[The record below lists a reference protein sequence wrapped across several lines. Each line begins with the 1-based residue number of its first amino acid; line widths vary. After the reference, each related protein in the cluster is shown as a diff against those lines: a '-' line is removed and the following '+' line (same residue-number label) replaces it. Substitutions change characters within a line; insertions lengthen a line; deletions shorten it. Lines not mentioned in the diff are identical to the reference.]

1 MNRRALSLLAPLV
14 TGLLLLLAWQLLHA
28 GLSPQKQFLVP
39 APAAVGR
46 ALIENHATLL
56 QSAATTA
63 SGAALGLLAAVVIG
77 SALAVVLAWS
87 RVSRAALFPY
97 LMILQMTPI
106 IVFAPILV
114 LLVEASLLRVASIT
128 FLICFFPLVV
138 NATQGL
144 VSVDP
149 QLLDFFRL
157 SRASRFDEFWRLRIP
172 SAAPGFF
179 TGLRIAATL
188 APIGAIV
195 GDYTAGN
202 SAGGVGGL
210 GYQII
215 LTSSRFQMPQLYATA
230 IAGCVTGF
238 LFVAAVVGLQWLVL
252 HRWHPDYVGN
262 DR

>member
-1 MNRRALSLLAPLV
+1 MRHRLQSLLAPFV
-14 TGLLLLLAWQLLHA
+14 TGLLLIAVWQAVHA
-28 GLSPQKQFLVP
+28 CLYPQKQYLVP
-39 APAAVGR
+39 SPASVGR
-46 ALIENHATLL
+46 ALIDNHATLL

-63 SGAALGLLAAVVIG
+63 SGAALGLLAAVIIG
-77 SALAVVLAWS
+77 SALAVLLAWS
-87 RVSRAALFPY
+87 RLSRAALFPY
-97 LMILQMTPI
+97 LMILQMTPV

-114 LLVEASLLRVASIT
+114 LLVDASLLRVASIT

-138 NATQGL
+138 NTTQGL
-144 VSVDP
+144 ISVDP

-172 SAAPGFF
+172 SAAPAFF

-215 LTSSRFQMPQLYATA
+215 LTSSRFEMPQLYATA

-238 LFVAAVVGLQWLVL
+238 LFVALVVGLQWFVL
-252 HRWHPDYVGN
+252 RRWHPDYVGR